1 MNYKLRIKITMLMLL
16 IISSVAMA
24 QKSNSVTLNLKSVP
38 IKTLFD
44 QIQRQTGIS
53 FVYSSDDIKSMPLVS
68 VQANK
73 ESVDKVLTR
82 VLKGSNFSFKI
93 KNNIITVKKDSK
105 TMSKTMSKTEG
116 NDGIQTIFGRVTDS
130 DGTPL
135 PGVSI
140 ILKGSEP
147 LVGCATDAEG
157 NYKIDAP
164 VGNQNTLVFSYVGME
179 PLEMA
184 CKGKTKINVSLKD
197 DIAMLKGAEV
207 TGNGMFQRRTETFTG
222 SAVTYSGDQLKIAGS
237 QNVIASLKNLDP
249 SFIVVESVDFG
260 SDPNRMPDISIR
272 GQSSIDLRGDYETSP
287 NQPLFILNGFE
298 TSLDKVVDMDMN
310 LVASITILKDAA
322 AKAIYGSKAAN
333 GVVVI
338 ETVQPKN
345 GKLRVSYN
353 ASLDVTAP
361 DLTSYHLTNAAE
373 KLQAEV
379 LAGKYTSPYNA
390 YTQDQLTNQYNQLY
404 YEVARGVD
412 SYWMSQPLRVGVG
425 QKHSVMIDGGD
436 NAMLYSA
443 NISYNGVTGAMKGS
457 DRNTIGGNVTLSYR
471 VKDFIFRN
479 MLSVDA
485 NTAINS
491 PYGDFSQYSAMNPY
505 WRMHDENGKLIKQYS
520 DGSYN
525 PLFNSTLNSKDQ
537 SRYNLIT
544 ENFYA
549 EWNLLPTL
557 KLTGRVGYRT
567 QTSKSDNFI
576 PAENTRYANIL
587 PSSAEYINRGEYN
600 QGHGQSHTISAD
612 LGANYSIS
620 KNNHLLFTNIAYS
633 IEESR
638 NETESFTAIGFP
650 SDRMDFISFGNG
662 YAEGGK
668 PTGSESTTRN
678 LGIIGS
684 LNYSYADRYLADVSY
699 RLNASSMFGAKNKW
713 GNFWAAGIGW
723 NLHHENWLKDSKV
736 INYMKIRATI
746 GYTGSQNF
754 NSYQALSTYNYIT
767 DKTYN
772 GDMGVYLV
780 ALANEN
786 LKWQRQLDRTIG
798 IDFTLFNRLSGRI
811 DYYDDLTDNL
821 LTDITLAP
829 SSGFNTIKENLGKTD
844 NRGFEMTLNYRAFS
858 IPHTRSSLNLFWSL
872 SHNTNKI
879 SEISNALKAY
889 NKSQDDAKNEYAGS
903 EEAKAAQRKVSTR
916 YEEGQS
922 LTAIWAVKSAGIDP
936 VTGKEVF
943 IKKDGTTTYEWNSND
958 QVVCGDATPKFQ
970 GNFGLSLRWQGF
982 DLNAAFTYKMGG
994 QTYNSTL
1001 VEKVENVDVKN
1012 NNVDIRVLT
1021 DRWNTP
1027 GVPAKYKSISD
1038 TSVTKPTS
1046 RFVEDYSE
1054 LCFSAITMGYD
1065 FSGYNFVK
1073 NSFLE
1078 YLKVSCTMNDVAWL
1092 STVKKEFG
1100 LSYPRARV
1108 FSFSLSARF

>member
-1 MNYKLRIKITMLMLL
+1 MRTKRLL
-16 IISSVAMA
+16 VVLLTLVTVSVAFA
-24 QKSNSVTLNLKSVP
+24 QKSDKVTLNLTSTPVR
-38 IKTLFD
+38 TMFD
-44 QIQRQTGIS
+44 QIQRQTGLS
-53 FVYSSDDIKSMPLVS
+53 FVCNAEDIKSMRPVT
-68 VQANK
+68 VHANN
-73 ESVDKVLTR
+73 ESVESVLSKVFRGTGL
-82 VLKGSNFSFKI
+82 SFRI
-93 KNNIITVKKDSK
+93 KNSIITVKKDGKTAADNTPAPGSK
-105 TMSKTMSKTEG
+105 R
-116 NDGIQTIFGRVTDS
+116 TISGQVTDS
-130 DGTPL
+130 EGLPL

-140 ILKGSEP
+140 VVKGSEP
-147 LVGCATDAEG
+147 LIGCASDNNG
-157 NYKIDAP
+157 NYRIDIP
-164 VGNQNTLVFSYVGME
+164 KEGQTVLMFSYVGMKPYE
-179 PLEMA
+179 VV
-184 CKGKTKINVSLKD
+184 CKSKDRLNVSMTD
-197 DIAMLKGAEV
+197 DIALLKGTEV

-249 SFIVVESVDFG
+249 SFIVTESVDFG

-298 TSLDKVVDMDMN
+298 TSLEKIVDMDMN

-333 GVVVI
+333 GVVVV
-338 ETVQPKN
+338 ETVQPKS

-353 ASLDVTAP
+353 GSLDVTAP
-361 DLTSYHLTNAAE
+361 DLTSYNLTNASQ

-379 LAGKYTSPYNA
+379 LAGKYTAPYNA
-390 YTQDQLTNQYNQLY
+390 YDQANLTNQYNQLY

-412 SYWMSQPLRVGVG
+412 SYWMSQPLRTGIG

-436 NAMLYSA
+436 GAMLYSA
-443 NISYNGVTGAMKGS
+443 NVAYNNVTGAMKGS
-457 DRNTIGGNVTLSYR
+457 NRSTISGNVTLSYR
-471 VKDFIFRN
+471 MKNLIFRN
-479 MLSVDA
+479 LLSVDA
-485 NTAINS
+485 NTADNS
-491 PYGDFSQYSAMNPY
+491 PYGNFSQYSSMNPY
-505 WRMHDENGKLIKQYS
+505 WRIHDENGKLIKQYS

-525 PLFNSTLNSKDQ
+525 PLYNSTLNSKDQ
-537 SRYNLIT
+537 SRYTLIT
-544 ENFYA
+544 ENFYT
-549 EWNLLPTL
+549 EWNVLPTL
-557 KLTGRVGYRT
+557 KLTGRVGYHT
-567 QTSKSDNFI
+567 QTDKSDVFV
-576 PAENTRYANIL
+576 PAENTRYANVQ
-587 PSSAEYINRGEYN
+587 PSSPEYINRGEYN
-600 QGHGQSHTISAD
+600 QGHGQSYTISAD
-612 LGANYSIS
+612 VGANYSLTAGR
-620 KNNHLLFTNIAYS
+620 HLLFTNVAYS

-638 NETESFTAIGFP
+638 SERESFTAIGFP

-668 PTGSESTTRN
+668 PTGSESTTRS
-678 LGIIGS
+678 LGLIGS
-684 LNYSYADRYLADVSY
+684 MNYSYGDRYLADVSY

-713 GNFWAAGIGW
+713 GNFWSAGIGW
-723 NLHHENWLKDSKV
+723 NLHHENWLKDSKF
-736 INYMKIRATI
+736 INYMKLRATI

-772 GDMGVYLV
+772 GDMGVVLL

-798 IDFTLFNRLSGRI
+798 VDFTFFNRLSGRL

-829 SSGFNTIKENLGKTD
+829 SSGFSTIKENLGKTD
-844 NRGFEMTLNYRAFS
+844 NRGFEFTLNYRVFS
-858 IPHTRSSLNLFWSL
+858 LPQSRSSLNLFWSM
-872 SHNTNKI
+872 SHNSNKI
-879 SEISNALKAY
+879 TEISNALKAY
-889 NKSQDDAKNEYAGS
+889 NNAQDAAKDDYAGS

-943 IKKDGTTTYEWNSND
+943 IKKDGTTTYEWDSND

-970 GNFGLSLRWQGF
+970 GNFGLSFRWHGF

-1001 VEKVENVDVKN
+1001 VEKVENVDVRN
-1012 NNVDIRVLT
+1012 NNVDLRVLT
-1021 DRWNTP
+1021 ERWNTP
-1027 GVPAKYKSISD
+1027 GVPAKFKSISD
-1038 TSVTKPTS
+1038 TSTTKPTS
-1046 RFVEDYSE
+1046 RFVEDYNE

-1065 FSGYNFVK
+1065 FSSMKWIRKSPV
-1073 NSFLE
+1073 E
-1078 YLKVSCTMNDVAWL
+1078 YLKLSFTMNDIAWL
-1092 STVKKEFG
+1092 SSVKKEFG